1 MSRRLFGALAVIAMT
16 GATGLPAIASDLAAP
31 TGEVML
37 TVSGNVETTNVDGTA
52 QLDLD
57 MLEAMDTTT
66 IETSTIWTEGMQ
78 TFEGVS
84 LAALVEAL
92 GITGETLRATAINDY
107 EIEIPMTD
115 AVEGGPIV
123 AYRQNGDTMS
133 LRDKGPLWIIYP
145 YDADADYRTE
155 VIYSR
160 SIWQMDRIEA
170 VD

>member
-1 MSRRLFGALAVIAMT
+1 MIAMT

-31 TGEVML
+31 AGEVML
-37 TVSGNVETTNVDGTA
+37 TVSGTVETTNVDGTA